1 MSGTNRINWSIK
13 YNSSRELRQAGVTCV
28 FISHQKKDQEA
39 AKKIADY
46 LLSCD
51 INVYFDEYDE
61 KLKLHHQASNP
72 KEVTR
77 AICNGINNSGHMLVL
92 VSPSTL
98 YSTWVP
104 FEIGYGYDEIELA
117 VLCLRGISKG
127 SLPEYVR
134 TTRVIRDIY
143 DLNPFIIQLTGKS
156 EQTLTEARMIGSYTN
171 SYHPLASVMDG
182 LIADQY

>member
-1 MSGTNRINWSIK
+1 MPGINRLNWSIK
-13 YNSSRELRQAGVTCV
+13 YDSSRELREAGITCV
-28 FISHQKKDQEA
+28 FISHQKRDQDA

-61 KLKLHHQASNP
+61 KLKFHHQTSNP
-72 KEVTR
+72 KEVTS
-77 AICNGINNSGHMLVL
+77 AICTGINNSSHMLVL

-98 YSTWVP
+98 HSTWVP
-104 FEIGYGYDEIELA
+104 FEIGYGYDDTELA

-134 TTRVIRDIY
+134 TTRIIRDIY
-143 DLNPFIIQLTGKS
+143 DLNPFISQLTGKS
-156 EQTLTEARMIGSYTN
+156 EQMLSEARMIGSYSN
-171 SYHPLASVMDG
+171 ANHPLASVMDG
-182 LIADQY
+182 VISDQY